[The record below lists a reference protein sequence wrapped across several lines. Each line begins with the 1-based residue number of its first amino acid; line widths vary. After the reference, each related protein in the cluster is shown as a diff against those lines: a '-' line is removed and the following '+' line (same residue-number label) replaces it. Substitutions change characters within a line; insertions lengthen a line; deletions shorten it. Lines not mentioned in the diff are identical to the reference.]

1 MLRSGWIAGGRAH
14 SIREGGFIVTGS
26 DRSKESPPT
35 AGMIVIG
42 NEILSGK
49 VTDVNSPYLCREL
62 NFLGIDMARL
72 ITIPDDFGLIGETA
86 REFSESFTW
95 VFTSG
100 GIGPTHDDIT
110 IPAIAAGCG
119 VGVERHPRLE
129 AMLRN
134 HYGEK
139 LTEDHLLMAQVPV
152 GSELI
157 EIEGLF
163 FPQVQFRNI
172 FIFPGVPQ
180 LLQFKFNII
189 KNRFRS
195 RPILLREIFM
205 KADEGI
211 ISATLRET
219 DEQYPDVLIGSY
231 PSFFKKEY
239 SVKVTV
245 EGREPE
251 QVEAA
256 FAALAARLKQL
267 PVTIVK
273 TT

>member
-1 MLRSGWIAGGRAH
+1 MS
-14 SIREGGFIVTGS
+14 GS
-26 DRSKESPPT
+26 DKAPEVPPT
-35 AGMIVIG
+35 AGMMVIG

-49 VTDVNSPYLCREL
+49 VADINSPYLCREL

-72 ITIPDDFGLIGETA
+72 ITIPDDFDLIGKTA
-86 REFSESFTW
+86 REFSDSFTW

-100 GIGPTHDDIT
+100 GIGPTHDDMT

-129 AMLRN
+129 AMLRG

-152 GSELI
+152 GAELI
-157 EIEGLF
+157 EIEGLH
-163 FPQVQFRNI
+163 FPQVQFQNI

-180 LLQFKFNII
+180 LLQFKFNAI
-189 KNRFRS
+189 KHRFQS

-231 PSFFKKEY
+231 PSFFRKDY

-245 EGREPE
+245 EGREVG
-251 QVEAA
+251 QVEGA
-256 FAALAARLKQL
+256 FAELTARLKEL
-267 PVTIVK
+267 PVTIVN